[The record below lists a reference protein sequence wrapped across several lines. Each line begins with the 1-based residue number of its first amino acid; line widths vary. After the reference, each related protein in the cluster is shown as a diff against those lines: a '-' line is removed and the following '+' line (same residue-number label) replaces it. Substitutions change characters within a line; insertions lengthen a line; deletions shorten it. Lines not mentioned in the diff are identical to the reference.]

1 MINSPHIQENISNY
15 PDEEPNPTILGGQRQ
30 NWPDDVAERGG
41 VGGRAVVNIIHGV
54 CSPNGR
60 RSTPAKYVV

>member
-1 MINSPHIQENISNY
+1 MFLNY

-60 RSTPAKYVV
+60 RSTPATYVM